1 MKKILKIIGLV
12 ILIANTV
19 ILLTVLGVNIW
30 QNQENKSVGIRESI
44 LSQEQFLED
53 FTEIHEI
60 VKSKYS
66 HLENKQIDA
75 DSLFQIYSEFIQ
87 AAKTQDEYNNLL
99 LAYFAELRNSHTSL
113 ILSSSYGIDFD
124 IELVEN
130 RIFIDRVGRSMRAT
144 GVNEKDEIL
153 AVDGIPV
160 LE

>member
-66 HLENKQIDA
+66 H
-75 DSLFQIYSEFIQ
+75 F
-87 AAKTQDEYNNLL
+87 
-99 LAYFAELRNSHTSL
+99 
-113 ILSSSYGIDFD
+113 
-124 IELVEN
+124 
-130 RIFIDRVGRSMRAT
+130 
-144 GVNEKDEIL
+144 
-153 AVDGIPV
+153 
-160 LE
+160 